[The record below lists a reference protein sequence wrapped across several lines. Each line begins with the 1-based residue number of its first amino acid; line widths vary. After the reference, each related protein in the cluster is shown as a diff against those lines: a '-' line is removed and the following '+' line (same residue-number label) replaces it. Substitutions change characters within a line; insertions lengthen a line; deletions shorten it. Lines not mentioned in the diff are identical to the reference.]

1 MKMQSVLEQNSL
13 SEFLQTAQMSQKDF
27 HANRDV
33 KFKEIREE
41 VRNKKIISIDEN
53 GEKEVAREDLD
64 YEELLRGI
72 QMPRRPQ
79 WQKAPNK

>member
-1 MKMQSVLEQNSL
+1 M
-13 SEFLQTAQMSQKDF
+13 
-27 HANRDV
+27 
-33 KFKEIREE
+33 
-41 VRNKKIISIDEN
+41 DEN
-53 GEKEVAREDLD
+53 GEKEVACEDLD

>member
-13 SEFLQTAQMSQKDF
+13 SEFLQAAQMNQKDF

-41 VRNKKIISIDEN
+41 VRNKKIISMDEK
-53 GEKEVAREDLD
+53 GEKAVVMEELD
-64 YEELLRGI
+64 YAELLRGI

-79 WQKAPNK
+79 WQKLPNK